1 MLKEIEIVGV
11 TSNTAIFDSIMGY
24 HYFDKMSVTD
34 LLFDVVIVM
43 ADDNLF
49 QEIKKEVVE
58 LGIDKKKIIS
68 YKVLKIPNLDIKK
81 YMEIVNN
88 NVTIFANNCW
98 GACI

>member
-68 YKVLKIPNLDIKK
+68 YKVLTIPNLDIKK